1 MITSQHISNIVASVI
16 RIFEMGIDYEKYSRY
31 NFEVISWIIVI
42 DFDETRFDMYD
53 LYKSGSEK
61 DCCTVNDVQNLML
74 FTEYNVS
81 DR

>member
-1 MITSQHISNIVASVI
+1 
-16 RIFEMGIDYEKYSRY
+16 
-31 NFEVISWIIVI
+31 
-42 DFDETRFDMYD
+42 MYD

-61 DCCTVNDVQNLML
+61 DCCTVNDVQTLML

>member
-1 MITSQHISNIVASVI
+1 
-16 RIFEMGIDYEKYSRY
+16 
-31 NFEVISWIIVI
+31 
-42 DFDETRFDMYD
+42 MYD